1 MKDDGSPNNT
11 AKEILQRMAV
21 ENNADVLVTGSH
33 GRKGEKED
41 PTVMGTAVQYLSV
54 YATKPV
60 LIMKRPKKRS
70 DRIEYNMK

>member
-11 AKEILQRMAV
+11 AKKILQRMAV
-21 ENNADVLVTGSH
+21 ENNADVLVTGHH

-41 PTVMGTAVQYLSV
+41 PTVMGTAVQYLSEH
-54 YATKPV
+54 ATKPV